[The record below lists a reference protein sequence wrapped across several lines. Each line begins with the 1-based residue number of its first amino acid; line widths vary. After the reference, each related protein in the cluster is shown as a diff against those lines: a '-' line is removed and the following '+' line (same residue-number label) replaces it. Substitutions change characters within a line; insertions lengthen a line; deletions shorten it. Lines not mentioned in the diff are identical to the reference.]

1 MIKFIDLAKKYPKA
15 NDYAVKPVTMDI
27 ESGKIIGFI
36 GHNGA
41 GKSTTLRMM
50 TGILPPS
57 QGYVELNGYSIT
69 KDPLNAKM
77 QFGYVP
83 DSSDV
88 FLKLTGL
95 EYLNFIGKVYNVSE
109 SDLKTRIDAL
119 SKQYLMDEK
128 LNDLIDSYS
137 YGMRQKII
145 VMGAL
150 LHEPSIF
157 LLDEPLRGLDPVA
170 SRILKDSMV
179 EHAKKGNTV
188 LFSTH
193 VLEVAEKLCDE
204 IIVINKGEFIYHGT
218 LEDLKAKYP
227 ESDSLE
233 DIFFKITNYHD

>member
-1 MIKFIDLAKKYPKA
+1 MIEFIDLAKKYPKA
-15 NDYAVKPVTMDI
+15 NDYAVKLVSMKID
-27 ESGKIIGFI
+27 SGKIIGFI

-41 GKSTTLRMM
+41 GKSTTLKMM

-57 QGYVELNGYSIT
+57 QGDVELNGYSIT
-69 KDPLNAKM
+69 KDPMNAKR

-95 EYLNFIGKVYNVSE
+95 EYLNFIGKVYDV
-109 SDLKTRIDAL
+109 DDTTLKTRIDEL
-119 SKQYLMDEK
+119 SKEYLMDDK

-150 LHEPSIF
+150 LHDPSIF

-170 SRILKDSMV
+170 SKILKDSMV
-179 EHAKKGNTV
+179 DHAKKGNTV

-218 LEDLKAKYP
+218 LDDLKAKYP
-227 ESDSLE
+227 ESASLE
-233 DIFFKITNYHD
+233 DIFFKITDYHD